1 MGALIWLARV
11 VRSPPDV
18 FARWPPLVSKAG
30 QWEPSEPGSRA
41 TPPSDE
47 AEKLVFEVTRSS
59 VFIIPIT

>member
-1 MGALIWLARV
+1 LPVGRLC
-11 VRSPPDV
+11 
-18 FARWPPLVSKAG
+18 VSKAG